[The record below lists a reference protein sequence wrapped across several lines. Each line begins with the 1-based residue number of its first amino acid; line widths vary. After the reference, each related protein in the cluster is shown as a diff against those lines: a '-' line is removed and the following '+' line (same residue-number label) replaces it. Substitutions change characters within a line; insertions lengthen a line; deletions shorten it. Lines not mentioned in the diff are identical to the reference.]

1 LGSFEITNG
10 FSGATAAAA
19 APVTPSPAG
28 ASRRHPRGKTP
39 KIVLFFSVVAAAA
52 AAEDASPLQ
61 ALVVVVVLVVTAI
74 GVLTFGPTE
83 LVVAARVAPVM
94 GAGEEAAAA
103 PEAAAEASTAADET
117 AAAVGMEWFC
127 PIMVGDDPVGTG
139 RG

>member
-61 ALVVVVVLVVTAI
+61 VVVVVVVVTAI